1 MDGNPAIG
9 AKIAHQ
15 VSLNVNVNTGCGPS
29 MNSINRNQNNFDL

>member
-15 VSLNVNVNTGCGPS
+15 VSLNVNVNTG